1 MFQDLAQELAKVATL
16 LEQAAEL
23 VKTAGKY
30 DHIDFSIPE
39 GVQKA
44 AIRGLELRK
53 KFGRGGT
60 HVGMGTAR
68 KLAKGGKISPQKVR
82 HISKYF
88 ARHAGDNLHK
98 TGRDGDPP
106 SNGYIAWLLWGGD
119 AGWRWSKKLV
129 RQINKANE
137 T

>member
-1 MFQDLAQELAKVATL
+1 VDFKDIYSEIIKISRA
-16 LEQAAEL
+16 LEGL
-23 VKTAGKY
+23 GLDKTASKY
-30 DHIDFSIPE
+30 DHINFNIPD

-44 AIRGLELRK
+44 AIRGLALRK

-68 KLAKGGKISPQKVR
+68 RLAKGGKISPQKVK

-88 ARHAGDNLHK
+88 ARHEGDNLHK

-119 AGWRWSKKLV
+119 AGWRWSRKLV
-129 RQINKANE
+129 GQIEKANE
-137 T
+137 K